1 MRRFSVLL
9 TGAVAGSLLLAPSAQ
24 ATPTPATLTQATP
37 TQATPA
43 PAIRTQ
49 ATPTPG
55 TTQPAVPSYHDTKI
69 LKTTINNGKPIV
81 LGTTGHV
88 TVPVTTEVYDDSGGV
103 VRIDAQLHTIGGG
116 FFFTFLE
123 GAAGYNM
130 TCVSSTATTQ
140 TCTGTAMVHHYAMD
154 NASAGRPVHLS
165 IAGYAIDGGQ
175 YSNLIS
181 TESVPLRKQTRQV
194 TADATPEPVR
204 KDGTLTVT
212 GRLTQPDWNYW
223 ISSTEWRSVGYSGQP
238 VQLQFRKAGAT
249 AYSTVKTVTSG
260 TEGKLTTTVKATTS
274 GTWRWSFAGSA
285 TSAGSVAGGNS
296 VTLLKVAKLTANAT
310 PEPVAKGG
318 KLTVTGRLTRATTD
332 AASTFT
338 GYAKQPVQLQFRKS
352 GSSTYRTVKT
362 VYTDANGNLKTT
374 TTATAAGYWRFSYAG
389 NSTVASVSAAGDGVV
404 LKK

>member
-1 MRRFSVLL
+1 MLL

-24 ATPTPATLTQATP
+24 ATPTPAIRTQATP
-37 TQATPA
+37 TQATP
-43 PAIRTQ
+43 
-49 ATPTPG
+49 TPG
-55 TTQPAVPSYHDTKI
+55 TPQPAVPNYHDTKL
-69 LKTTINNGKPIV
+69 LKTTINHGKPIV
-81 LGTTGHV
+81 LGITGHV

-103 VRIDAQLHTIGGG
+103 AWINAQLRTIGGG

-123 GAAGYNM
+123 GPDNYSM

-140 TCTGTAMVHHYAMD
+140 TCTGTAIVHHHSMD
-154 NASAGRPVHLS
+154 NASAGRPVHLT

-194 TADATPEPVR
+194 TANATPEPVR

-212 GRLTQPDWNYW
+212 GQLTQPDWNYW

-260 TEGKLTTTVKATTS
+260 TDGKLTTTVKATTS

-285 TSAGSVAGGNS
+285 TSAGSVAGGDS
-296 VTLLKVAKLTANAT
+296 VTLLKVAKLTVNAT

-338 GYAKQPVQLQFRKS
+338 GYAKQPVKLQFRKS